1 MKKLMGLVITIKSY
15 AAMVFSGLILA
26 YMVAGWIYSTIRQ
39 EPFSNAIPF
48 IFVMQGALLA
58 LAISVLWYL
67 FFTGAVFKKLRYS
80 IRLIGFVLIL
90 VLILTGFLLMFF
102 SQPTNWAKLWLIIA
116 GLFVF
121 VTAGISVLGEI
132 YFRMTGKRYTQS
144 LDKYK
149 KKISNG
155 KDEEY

>member
-1 MKKLMGLVITIKSY
+1 MKKFMGLIIYIKSF
-15 AAMVFSGLILA
+15 AALIFAGLMLS
-26 YMVAGWIYSTIRQ
+26 YMVAGWLYATIKQ
-39 EPFSNAIPF
+39 VSFNYTIPF
-48 IFVMQGALLA
+48 IFVIQGVILA
-58 LAISVLWYL
+58 LAISVFWYL
-67 FFTGAVFKKLRYS
+67 IFTDTVFKKLRYS

-144 LDKYK
+144 LNKYK
-149 KKISNG
+149 ENMLNR
-155 KDEEY
+155 KD